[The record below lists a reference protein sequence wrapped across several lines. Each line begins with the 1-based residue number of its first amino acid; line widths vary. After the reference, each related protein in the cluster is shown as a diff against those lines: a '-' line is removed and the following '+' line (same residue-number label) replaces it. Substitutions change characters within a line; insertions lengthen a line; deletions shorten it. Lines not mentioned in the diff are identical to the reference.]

1 MNDTI
6 KIVYKNYFDD
16 QDTMNVPLIK
26 EENTQLV
33 FKEKQNDN
41 NHIIL
46 FSNYYYYC
54 QTVHIKEDNDD
65 SIIDIINDVSYD
77 TKIALKSG
85 KVHKDIQC
93 IIVIYDSENYKIYSN
108 LRRLD
113 DSKTDKKFKKNPIID
128 IEYNNSDINNH
139 MSLDKYCIVST
150 CVEGQDIHFI
160 HPKDGLFYIPE
171 KIQEIHSQDNPTFSR
186 IENIKKHS
194 YEVSDFTIKNSIDP
208 IDISF
213 EQYEFL
219 EEKIPEVLKDINN
232 SANIINDNT
241 TVDKVLYIVK
251 INKMSENLLPIAQL
265 IEQWRQIML
274 AY

>member
-1 MNDTI
+1 
-6 KIVYKNYFDD
+6 
-16 QDTMNVPLIK
+16 
-26 EENTQLV
+26 
-33 FKEKQNDN
+33 
-41 NHIIL
+41 
-46 FSNYYYYC
+46 
-54 QTVHIKEDNDD
+54 
-65 SIIDIINDVSYD
+65 
-77 TKIALKSG
+77 
-85 KVHKDIQC
+85 
-93 IIVIYDSENYKIYSN
+93 
-108 LRRLD
+108 
-113 DSKTDKKFKKNPIID
+113 
-128 IEYNNSDINNH
+128 

-232 SANIINDNT
+232 SANIINDNNT
-241 TVDKVLYIVK
+241 SDLRYH
-251 INKMSENLLPIAQL
+251 
-265 IEQWRQIML
+265 
-274 AY
+274 